1 MLFLEATLI
10 VITAILF
17 IVGVRSKRK
26 TLVRW
31 GIGSLTL
38 LTVLF
43 IPSFVNGFVEGFSSG
58 WSAK

>member
-10 VITAILF
+10 VITALLF
-17 IVGVRSKRK
+17 IVGVMSKRK

-31 GIGSLTL
+31 GIGSLIL
-38 LTVLF
+38 LIVLF
-43 IPSFVNGFVEGFSSG
+43 TPSFVNGFVDGLSSG